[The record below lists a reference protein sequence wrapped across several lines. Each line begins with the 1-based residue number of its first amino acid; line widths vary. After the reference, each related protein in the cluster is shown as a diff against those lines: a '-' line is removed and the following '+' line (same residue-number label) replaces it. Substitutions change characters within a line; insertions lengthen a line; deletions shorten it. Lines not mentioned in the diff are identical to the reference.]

1 VGSVCGSLVV
11 PYDFLVMGDCWKFR
25 KACLGTVLVGL
36 IFFLA
41 AGSLSANDNIKKS
54 VSTVIELAEELK
66 NDGKDLCIVRMP
78 VRSEIYQNQTDAHDN
93 PLEESHENTLA
104 GDDAERLLKEAGIAV
119 LNLYPDIRGAS
130 LQSEIFHSDR
140 FHFTPEADKSL
151 AEIVAKKLRD
161 AGVMMLP
168 DEKKNVVFMGECFAE
183 SFAKEIIHTGPKD
196 EIKILNKNGGGSL
209 VHNYL
214 YVFPEEYLK
223 DTDLV
228 VWIFTDRHFSN
239 PNFATL
245 EPDPGV
251 PTSSE
256 PRMVLAR
263 AKAVTA
269 MALGAGKKLNY
280 PDALRTG
287 IFELAESGEQVI
299 GIDQI
304 LKARQV
310 TLNRKYREGDLL
322 RLKIVPWDA
331 WIRKHPKL
339 VSMYL
344 IDNIEDFTMPRF
356 WIEDWLIEDE

>member
-1 VGSVCGSLVV
+1 
-11 PYDFLVMGDCWKFR
+11 
-25 KACLGTVLVGL
+25 
-36 IFFLA
+36 
-41 AGSLSANDNIKKS
+41 
-54 VSTVIELAEELK
+54 
-66 NDGKDLCIVRMP
+66 
-78 VRSEIYQNQTDAHDN
+78 
-93 PLEESHENTLA
+93 
-104 GDDAERLLKEAGIAV
+104 
-119 LNLYPDIRGAS
+119 
-130 LQSEIFHSDR
+130 
-140 FHFTPEADKSL
+140 
-151 AEIVAKKLRD
+151 
-161 AGVMMLP
+161 
-168 DEKKNVVFMGECFAE
+168 MGECFAE
-183 SFAKEIIHTGPKD
+183 SFAKEIIATDVQD

-214 YVFPEEYLK
+214 YVFPEEYLD

-245 EPDPGV
+245 VPDPGV
-251 PTSSE
+251 PTDSE

-263 AKAVTA
+263 ARTVTP
-269 MALGAGKKLNY
+269 MALGDEKKFNY

-287 IFELAESGEQVI
+287 VFELEDSGEKVI
-299 GIDQI
+299 GSDQI

-322 RLKIVPWDA
+322 RLKLVPWDA

-344 IDNIEDFTMPRF
+344 IDNIEDFTTPRF